1 MDMHYIKVWLDWRE
15 ATRSLKDAEKG
26 RLIDAIVAYT
36 NGEDADEL
44 LTGNERFVFPIFQL
58 QIDRD
63 RAKLE
68 RTCEARAAAGRMGGL
83 AKLANASKD
92 KQTVANGSKSSKDNK
107 TIRQKT
113 KDNKTEDDNIG
124 ASPQRTR
131 AFVPPTADEVAAFC
145 TEHGYN
151 IDPGAFVDYYA
162 RQGWRLANGRKIVD
176 WKACVRTWVRKD
188 AERGPRTSQGTGNV
202 FAEIAMELEGEQR

>member
-92 KQTVANGSKSSKDNK
+92 KQTLANGSKSSKDNK

-131 AFVPPTADEVAAFC
+131 AFIPPTPSDVREYC
-145 TEHGYN
+145 LQKGYA
-151 IDPGAFVDYYA
+151 IDPEAFVDYYQK
-162 RQGWRLANGRKIVD
+162 QGWKLSNGLPIRD
-176 WKACVRTWVRKD
+176 WQACVRTWARRD
-188 AERGPRTSQGTGNV
+188 QERGVQKPQSSGNI
-202 FAEIAMELEGEQR
+202 FAELAREGVFEDG